1 MEWRLSEMVSFS
13 SIFIQNFKR
22 FAGKHQIPLQND
34 SGRLT
39 IVAANNGLGK
49 STMMESIQICLY
61 GSRAIKHLHPDVK
74 YHHWMKNAYSVQ
86 SDNSEKLHISLKL
99 EDPAIGSINVNRTY
113 WVSEEI
119 KDIEREEFY
128 ITINGKPLEK
138 ESNTST
144 SSNAEEW
151 LEDYLPYTAMRK
163 FFVDGE
169 RLSELNPL
177 RIESEIISGIDD
189 AVGMGLFHRLKKHL
203 NNVRRKT
210 LTSLAPDE
218 SESNITT
225 LVDIQEQLKID
236 LQDANIKSNLYE
248 EELTLANSEIRR
260 IQTEIEE
267 LTKDS
272 GSENVQLRMN
282 YAISQSEL
290 TSSRK
295 ELHQHLMESLP
306 FVVLG
311 IPEDLE
317 NWSLESIIQTKEAEL
332 DGESKLEFLRD
343 VVSDSGLADK
353 TQRKLI
359 NLGSSII
366 QTESS
371 SESDLPLSNLEL
383 VDLQNIQLRYVE
395 LGMNDARDRISDS
408 LEIALDRLQN
418 FNRAEQDLR
427 RASAGLGI
435 GEKADQ
441 LKQLAVGIG
450 TSQAELAQIRG
461 EIKRLEEGIFDVER
475 RIENIRQSEDK
486 DSLLNR
492 RITTIKNIESLT
504 ELVTKD
510 VRAQFSEPLADSF
523 REGFDLL
530 SRKADLLEKVEID
543 SETYSPIL
551 SMKGF
556 EGNWLERDLSA
567 TEKQHV
573 GLSLVYA
580 LRRAST
586 EWSRPLPVVIDTPTS
601 RMDVEHKS
609 WSVTRFYPMLSNQVI
624 VFATSDDLA
633 GGLYQELSQ
642 SGVVGTELLV
652 EEVSENV
659 VSISEKNLAE
669 FFAV

>member
-1 MEWRLSEMVSFS
+1 
-13 SIFIQNFKR
+13 
-22 FAGKHQIPLQND
+22 
-34 SGRLT
+34 
-39 IVAANNGLGK
+39 
-49 STMMESIQICLY
+49 
-61 GSRAIKHLHPDVK
+61 
-74 YHHWMKNAYSVQ
+74 
-86 SDNSEKLHISLKL
+86 
-99 EDPAIGSINVNRTY
+99 
-113 WVSEEI
+113 
-119 KDIEREEFY
+119 
-128 ITINGKPLEK
+128 
-138 ESNTST
+138 
-144 SSNAEEW
+144 
-151 LEDYLPYTAMRK
+151 
-163 FFVDGE
+163 
-169 RLSELNPL
+169 
-177 RIESEIISGIDD
+177 
-189 AVGMGLFHRLKKHL
+189 
-203 NNVRRKT
+203 
-210 LTSLAPDE
+210 
-218 SESNITT
+218 
-225 LVDIQEQLKID
+225 
-236 LQDANIKSNLYE
+236 
-248 EELTLANSEIRR
+248 
-260 IQTEIEE
+260 
-267 LTKDS
+267 
-272 GSENVQLRMN
+272 MN

-295 ELHQHLMESLP
+295 ELHQHLIESLP

-311 IPEDLE
+311 LPDNLE
-317 NWSLESIIQTKEAEL
+317 HWSLDSIIQTKEAEL

-383 VDLQNIQLRYVE
+383 VDLQNIQLRHFE
-395 LGMNDARDRISDS
+395 LGMNDARDKISDS

-427 RASAGLGI
+427 KASLGLGI
-435 GEKADQ
+435 SEKADQ

-450 TSQAELAQIRG
+450 TSQAGLAQIRG
-461 EIKRLEEGIFDVER
+461 EIKRLEEGILDVER

-504 ELVTKD
+504 ELVTKH
-510 VRAQFSEPLADSF
+510 VRDQFSEPLADSF

-580 LRRAST
+580 LRRAAT

-642 SGVVGTELLV
+642 SGILGTELLV